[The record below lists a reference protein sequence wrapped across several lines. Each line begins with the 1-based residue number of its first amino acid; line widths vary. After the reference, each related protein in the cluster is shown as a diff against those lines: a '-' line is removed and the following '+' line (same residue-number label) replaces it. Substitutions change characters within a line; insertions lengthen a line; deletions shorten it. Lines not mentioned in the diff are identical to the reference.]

1 VYEIDEP
8 PMASTRG
15 FSREAMRRAR
25 GDATPTAYR
34 GVAPTEGPGGRQ
46 GVEDIATR
54 ATTLKDILSAHP
66 ELGKMTLEQ
75 LTVTSIDSQGD
86 PYERLRSLLPLIA
99 DDYVTLSRKVAAYT
113 LGRASGDAERR
124 TAEAEAEGEAK
135 GELPSLIASSVPG
148 MIASMQRAI
157 SKVSGRAPPVEQAMP
172 ATPTPTPAPRPTPV
186 EPRRASVGLT
196 REARAIL
203 EKSDDIIKEA
213 GKNEVF
219 AAAAVEQLTRVI
231 RDSGGEITDAE
242 VADMVKAR
250 GRKGTVEELFQKLA
264 GLAPKSV

>member
-1 VYEIDEP
+1 
-8 PMASTRG
+8 MGSTP
-15 FSREAMRRAR
+15 SPTEV
-25 GDATPTAYR
+25 PTAYQGTR
-34 GVAPTEGPGGRQ
+34 PTETEYGEQ
-46 GVEDIATR
+46 VADVSAR
-54 ATTLKDILSAHP
+54 AQKLSEILGNRDSVAAGLNRLTLEELTLKAVEGEGADM
-66 ELGKMTLEQ
+66 ET
-75 LTVTSIDSQGD
+75 
-86 PYERLRSLLPLIA
+86 LRSLLPLAANDFVRLSMRLAERIRGKGA
-99 DDYVTLSRKVAAYT
+99 TDDERRVAAEAAET
-113 LGRASGDAERR
+113 RARSD
-124 TAEAEAEGEAK
+124 
-135 GELPSLIASSVPG
+135 LPGMVSANLPK

-157 SKVSGRAPPVEQAMP
+157 STVSGRAPPVEQAMP

-186 EPRRASVGLT
+186 EPMRASVGLT

-219 AAAAVEQLTRVI
+219 AAAAVKELTRVI